1 MKRIISNIIF
11 LLTVLLTFSL
21 FFLKGNIVFILP
33 LVQILLT
40 VITSIID
47 TRGLRDVFFWPLFT
61 LSLLFLPWP
70 LQFLAPLSVYLAV
83 YFFVLAKDKDR
94 EKWLKAGTLSKTVII
109 LMSIVIITSSS
120 ALLLWY
126 FIADPDISDL
136 QNSFP
141 KSGLFMLIIY
151 GILFSVF
158 NSIWEEFIIKGIL
171 WDGLERLTLNF
182 IVLNTIQAVLF
193 GVLHKNGFPR
203 GLTGAIL
210 AGVYG
215 FLIGIIR
222 RKSKGLLAPCIT
234 HAFADAT
241 IFVILGLSL

>member
-1 MKRIISNIIF
+1 MF
-11 LLTVLLTFSL
+11 FSGPYLHLAYFFYLGL
-21 FFLKGNIVFILP
+21 FSFQP
-33 LVQILLT
+33 
-40 VITSIID
+40 
-47 TRGLRDVFFWPLFT
+47 
-61 LSLLFLPWP
+61 
-70 LQFLAPLSVYLAV
+70 PLSVYLAV

-241 IFVILGLSL
+241 IFVILELSLQEENHENWK